1 MGLFDLINPKK
12 RAETRLLDQ
21 IFNLKFTAKSL
32 NRSAQKCLKDES
44 NLKSKCKLAMK
55 NGNTEGA
62 KIYATDAI
70 RKKHE
75 QLNLLQLASR
85 LDAVVSRLETQA
97 KLNSVNEA
105 MQKVVKELD
114 QYLKVNDMEKAA
126 MTMEKFEKQFE
137 SLDVQTQLVGEA
149 MGESVANVT
158 PPEDVANLMRMPI
171 ADEHGLEFESD
182 LWKRTTTTTAKGEK
196 AKEKDEI
203 EKRLEAL
210 K

>member
-1 MGLFDLINPKK
+1 MGILDLLNPKK
-12 RAETRLLDQ
+12 RAENRLLDQ

-32 NRSAQKCLKDES
+32 NRSAMKCQKDES
-44 NLKSKCKLAMK
+44 NLKSKCKTAIK
-55 NGNTEGA
+55 NGNLEGA

-85 LDAVVSRLETQA
+85 LDGVVARLETQA
-97 KLNSVNEA
+97 KMNLVNDA
-105 MQKVVKELD
+105 MQTVVKELD
-114 QYLKVNDMEKAA
+114 ASLKLNDIEKATE
-126 MTMEKFEKQFE
+126 TMEKFERQFE

-158 PPEDVANLMRMPI
+158 PPEDVANLMRAI

-182 LWKRTTTTTAKGEK
+182 LPEAPTTVKGEK

>member
-1 MGLFDLINPKK
+1 MGFGGLFDFFAR
-12 RAETRLLDQ
+12 RAENRLLEQ
-21 IFNLKFTAKSL
+21 MVNLKLTAKSL
-32 NRSAQKCLKDES
+32 HRSAQKCAKDES
-44 NLKSKCKLAMK
+44 NLKTKCKNAIK
-55 NGNTEGA
+55 SGNVAGA

-85 LDAVVSRLETQA
+85 LDGVVSRLETQA
-97 KLNSVNEA
+97 KMNVVNDA
-105 MQKVVKELD
+105 MQTVVKELD
-114 QYLKVNDMEKAA
+114 ASLKRNDIEKAT

-158 PPEDVANLMRMPI
+158 PPEDVANLMRAI

-182 LWKRTTTTTAKGEK
+182 LPEAPTETRVNEK
-196 AKEKDEI
+196 AKDKDEI